1 MDVPPVLMMLMI
13 SANAEL
19 NRREDTWPKKSE
31 PGFTRGAFAGDV
43 GSLRG
48 QCSFQQVGYSQVT
61 ARRWL

>member
-13 SANAEL
+13 SADAEL

-43 GSLRG
+43 RSLRG
-48 QCSFQQVGYSQVT
+48 EWGFQQVACS
-61 ARRWL
+61 